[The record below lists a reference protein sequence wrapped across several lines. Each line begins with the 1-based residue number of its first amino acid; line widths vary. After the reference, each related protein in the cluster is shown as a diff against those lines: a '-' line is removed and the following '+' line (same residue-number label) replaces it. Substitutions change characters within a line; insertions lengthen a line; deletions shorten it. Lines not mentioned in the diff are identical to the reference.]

1 MSDEIFHQAPT
12 APAAESAA
20 VVQPSTEVIQQDNAE
35 GTGAS
40 EQVAET
46 EQQAAE
52 RIVQE
57 RRVRQQR
64 AAKNQEAAFRRLADK
79 NDALTAALMDAV
91 RKGTPQQAPVADNTD
106 KAPRREDFET
116 WEAYEDARVDWR
128 VETKARQANEKQ
140 VRELAQLLERSQR
153 EQQQTSLITQH
164 AQRNAEFAKYVP
176 DFADVTDRPDV
187 EVPGPASEAIMELPN
202 SPAVLYAIGKD
213 PSLAEAMHGMR
224 PFQQAAFVGQISAAL
239 MQRSPQV
246 SQAPPPGTPVGSR
259 SSAPLTLETA
269 TKYEDFVR
277 IRRNQIAQKR
287 R

>member
-12 APAAESAA
+12 APAAEPAA
-20 VVQPSTEVIQQDNAE
+20 VGQPSTEVAQPSGTE

-46 EQQAAE
+46 EAQAAE
-52 RIVQE
+52 RIVKE
-57 RRVRQQR
+57 RQIRQQR
-64 AAKNQEAAFRRLADK
+64 AARNQESAFRRLAEK
-79 NDALTAALMDAV
+79 NDALTAALMEAV
-91 RKGTPQQAPVADNTD
+91 RKGTPQQATVADNTD
-106 KAPRREDFET
+106 KPPRREDFDT
-116 WEAYEDARVDWR
+116 WEAYEDARVDHR
-128 VETKARQANEKQ
+128 VEMKARQANEKQ

-164 AQRNAEFAKYVP
+164 AQRNAEFARAVP
-176 DFADVTDRPDV
+176 DFADVTDRPDIDI
-187 EVPGPASEAIMELPN
+187 PGPASEAIMELPN
-202 SPAVLYAIGKD
+202 SPAVLYVIGKD
-213 PSLAEAMHGMR
+213 PSLAEAMHSMR
-224 PFQQAAFVGQISAAL
+224 PYQQAAFVGQISAAL

>member
-1 MSDEIFHQAPT
+1 MSDDILHQAPM
-12 APAAESAA
+12 APAATPAE
-20 VVQPSTEVIQQDNAE
+20 VVQPSTEVAQPSGTE

-46 EQQAAE
+46 EAQAAE
-52 RIVQE
+52 RIVKE
-57 RRVRQQR
+57 RQIRQQR

-91 RKGTPQQAPVADNTD
+91 RKGTPQQTPVVDNTD
-106 KAPRREDFET
+106 KAPRREDFDT

-164 AQRNAEFAKYVP
+164 AQRNTEFAKHVP

-187 EVPGPASEAIMELPN
+187 EIPGPASEAIMELPN

-213 PSLAEAMHGMR
+213 PSLAEAMHNMR

-239 MQRSPQV
+239 MQRSPQI
-246 SQAPPPGTPVGSR
+246 SQAPPPGTPVGSK
-259 SSAPLTLETA
+259 STSTPSLATA
-269 TKYEDFVR
+269 SYADYVKMRRKGVR
-277 IRRNQIAQKR
+277 
-287 R
+287 